1 MPLYTTIQTGQSQTK
16 TMIQSP
22 TGLALLIMM
31 AAVLGLLVYYGIL
44 VKVVRWYSSDNYN
57 DDLADRFKE

>member
-1 MPLYTTIQTGQSQTK
+1 
-16 TMIQSP
+16 
-22 TGLALLIMM
+22 MM